1 MWLYLSLFPPLI
13 WACVNI
19 VDKVVV
25 GKYIDRA
32 IVYLILTGFASIL
45 PILLLPLL
53 CTFER
58 LSILLLLLSIT
69 TVFFTPRTLQ
79 AEVYYLEEFLS
90 FVNKGGKILDVG
102 CGPGIETKF
111 IMDRGFK
118 YEGIDLSQNM
128 LEIAKKKNPTATFQI
143 MDMRELKYPNN
154 NFSGIMALESLI
166 HFPKYEVYTIITDFH
181 RMLKS
186 RGVLLLA
193 LQKGRGQK
201 LIPFPFSREEKFLL
215 TPFTKG

>member
-1 MWLYLSLFPPLI
+1 MWLYLSLLPPLI

-69 TVFFTPRTLQ
+69 TGSLYIFYTWFFFRSLQ
-79 AEVYYLEEFLS
+79 ISDAPV
-90 FVNKGGKILDVG
+90 VAN
-102 CGPGIETKF
+102 
-111 IMDRGFK
+111 
-118 YEGIDLSQNM
+118 
-128 LEIAKKKNPTATFQI
+128 
-143 MDMRELKYPNN
+143 
-154 NFSGIMALESLI
+154 
-166 HFPKYEVYTIITDFH
+166 
-181 RMLKS
+181 
-186 RGVLLLA
+186 LLLLVPIVSLFLGTIFFNERFNGLTYAGIA
-193 LQKGRGQK
+193 LVIGGVFGTSIEKKAGDKAK
-201 LIPFPFSREEKFLL
+201 LTCPPRIGPVIVLE
-215 TPFTKG
+215 